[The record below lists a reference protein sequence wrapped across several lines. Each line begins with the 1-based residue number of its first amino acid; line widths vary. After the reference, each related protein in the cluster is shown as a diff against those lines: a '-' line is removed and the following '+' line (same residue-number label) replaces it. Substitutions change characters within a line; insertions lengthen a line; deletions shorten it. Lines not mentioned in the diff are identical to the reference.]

1 MFLPYEFNGKRDWG
15 IDKITLRTYN
25 RNYGLNVILS
35 KGIHEMNTIQDF
47 IKEAQGYLFQLDD
60 VSNTLTEAIQDRAA
74 WTQNARLAQDNYDSL
89 EAGFIFDL
97 MTGDGMVATGKNAEQ
112 RSAAKEA
119 ELAKFRRITHE
130 WHLLQDAKDKQ
141 SDSQALVEQL
151 EKRFAAVRI
160 QAELV
165 SSIIKAL
172 SGQSV

>member
-1 MFLPYEFNGKRDWG
+1 
-15 IDKITLRTYN
+15 
-25 RNYGLNVILS
+25 
-35 KGIHEMNTIQDF
+35 MNTINDF

-60 VSNTLTEAIQDRAA
+60 VSNTLTEAIQDRSA
-74 WTQNARLAQDNYDSL
+74 WTKNARLAQDNYESM

-97 MTGDGMVATGKNAEQ
+97 MTGDSLAATGKNAEQ

-119 ELAKFRRITHE
+119 ELAKFRRVTHE
-130 WHLLQDAKDKQ
+130 WMALQDAKEKQ

-165 SSIIKAL
+165 GSIIKAL
-172 SGQSV
+172 SGQAV